1 MRRSSVIGPLLLIAI
16 GLLFLVHNVVPEIP
30 VIQIVSQY
38 WPFILIL
45 WGGLRMIEIL
55 FWAMSGRPLP
65 RSGISGG
72 EWVFVI
78 FLCLIGSSLYTSR
91 HYAGSW
97 NVRSLR
103 AIATSMGESFD
114 YNIDASGQASGKTPH
129 IVVENFR
136 GNARIVGDDGDQVKV
151 TGRKT
156 VRAFQQSEADKAN
169 TETPVEVL
177 VEGDEITIR
186 ANQDKVSDS
195 LRVEDDLEIKIPR
208 RASLEAHGKDGDFDI
223 RDLQGNVDLTSDHSG
238 VRIDSIGGNVRVEVH
253 KSDIVRATAIK
264 GFVELKGKGQDVDF
278 QDIGGQVTVDGDF
291 LGQVEMRNL
300 AKPSRFNGAH
310 IDLQFEKLPGQLHMG
325 LGDFRADNIG
335 GPIHLNSKAR
345 DVVITDFTQ
354 SLALTLD
361 RGDIELKPGNTGPLP
376 KMDVRTRSGDIDL
389 ALPDNAK
396 FELKMVADHGEA
408 HNEYGTPLVVEEQE
422 RGASIAGSVGTGPE
436 LHLQSERGTITVRK
450 GSDNSEKP
458 EKAEKSEKE
467 EELKVEKQ

>member
-1 MRRSSVIGPLLLIAI
+1 
-16 GLLFLVHNVVPEIP
+16 
-30 VIQIVSQY
+30 
-38 WPFILIL
+38 
-45 WGGLRMIEIL
+45 
-55 FWAMSGRPLP
+55 
-65 RSGISGG
+65 
-72 EWVFVI
+72 
-78 FLCLIGSSLYTSR
+78 
-91 HYAGSW
+91 
-97 NVRSLR
+97 
-103 AIATSMGESFD
+103 
-114 YNIDASGQASGKTPH
+114 
-129 IVVENFR
+129 
-136 GNARIVGDDGDQVKV
+136 
-151 TGRKT
+151 
-156 VRAFQQSEADKAN
+156 
-169 TETPVEVL
+169 
-177 VEGDEITIR
+177 
-186 ANQDKVSDS
+186 
-195 LRVEDDLEIKIPR
+195 
-208 RASLEAHGKDGDFDI
+208 
-223 RDLQGNVDLTSDHSG
+223 
-238 VRIDSIGGNVRVEVH
+238 
-253 KSDIVRATAIK
+253 
-264 GFVELKGKGQDVDF
+264 
-278 QDIGGQVTVDGDF
+278 
-291 LGQVEMRNL
+291 MRNL